1 MKRKGD
7 ICALCGSQRRLFEP
21 TVLYCNGA
29 CGMQRIRRNAAYF
42 TDPSRLNHWCVPCNG
57 LLKETEPITLDDGSE
72 VKKKHLQRL
81 KNDALPEEAWVQCD
95 DCHNWVHQICALFNG
110 RKNKAAASYTCP
122 KCYIKKKDKGV
133 GEKKEKV
140 QSMKSAKD
148 LPHCAMSEA
157 IEMGLLKMLDQ
168 AYSDKAKELKCSVD
182 QVDKADSLCVR
193 VVSSMDKKHMVR
205 DEVRRMH
212 CILLNYIFGQ
222 FHQCFDDTFKI
233 FCMIYPDVRSLCQE
247 GLPIR
252 VCCKIQVHPPFSE
265 HSWSGC
271 SPVWHVCL

>member
-1 MKRKGD
+1 
-7 ICALCGSQRRLFEP
+7 
-21 TVLYCNGA
+21 
-29 CGMQRIRRNAAYF
+29 
-42 TDPSRLNHWCVPCNG
+42 
-57 LLKETEPITLDDGSE
+57 
-72 VKKKHLQRL
+72 
-81 KNDALPEEAWVQCD
+81 
-95 DCHNWVHQICALFNG
+95 
-110 RKNKAAASYTCP
+110 
-122 KCYIKKKDKGV
+122 
-133 GEKKEKV
+133 
-140 QSMKSAKD
+140 MKSAKD

-157 IEMGLLKMLDQ
+157 IEMGLLQMLDQ

-271 SPVWHVCL
+271 SPVWHVCLWIWAFFPCSQPAEGIYILPWFNPLFPTKVLSYNGLSLHYCGIHAICKAQRFSYGTHLELPSLQRRWLHLLLPPWTAAYTPWWYAVFLVP